1 MDSENK
7 VENSEQQLDT
17 QQIVVPKVDRL
28 FNRKNN
34 QRKRKQCPFCVDK
47 AKKIN
52 YKEAMRLRRYISER
66 AKILPRRATGMC
78 AAHQRVL
85 ALAIKRARILA
96 LLPCINS

>member
-1 MDSENK
+1 MVMDSENK
-7 VENSEQQLDT
+7 VENSDQQ
-17 QQIVVPKVDRL
+17 QPESQIVVPKVDKL
-28 FNRKNN
+28 FRKN
-34 QRKRKQCPFCVDK
+34 QKKRKQCPFCVDK
-47 AKKIN
+47 ATKID

>member
-7 VENSEQQLDT
+7 VESSAQQPES
-17 QQIVVPKVDRL
+17 QIVVPKVDKL
-28 FNRKNN
+28 LRKN
-34 QRKRKQCPFCVDK
+34 QKRRKQCPFCVDK
-47 AKKIN
+47 TTKID
-52 YKEAMRLRRYISER
+52 YKEAMRLKRYISER

-85 ALAIKRARILA
+85 ALAIKRARFLA